1 MLGRQGRIAFSEL
14 LLVSKACEPW
24 QHACHLSGGSADYA
38 VAALGAEAEACI
50 RAAAEQLFREA
61 DAAPARGGIDY
72 GNGLLLACS
81 QMPPKQRTGL
91 QARVYPNPAGGIP
104 LQDSGELYQQA
115 VQFEGIVAEQ
125 PQLKAP
131 PLAPTGYLL
140 PEQGHCPAVLL
151 RRTAGPDGRE
161 ERLVCLPSCSCGRQC
176 LAACGACC

>member
-1 MLGRQGRIAFSEL
+1 MPSER
-14 LLVSKACEPW
+14 
-24 QHACHLSGGSADYA
+24 GSADYA

-131 PLAPTGYLL
+131 A
-140 PEQGHCPAVLL
+140 
-151 RRTAGPDGRE
+151 AGAHWISASRAGS
-161 ERLVCLPSCSCGRQC
+161 LPSSSS
-176 LAACGACC
+176 AANSWPGWQRGTLSMPAEL